1 MRAVSDKDEAQPDVS
16 GPSTAETVAKINAEL
31 ARLAARAAKSAA
43 ELVQTRRRSTR
54 WAVVLW
60 CDTAAMLA
68 GVGTVLVMAS
78 HGRPHPWW
86 LGFVVLWA
94 GLSILLP
101 HGRTR
106 RGRPWMPREAV
117 AHTAL
122 LASWVL
128 WATVSE
134 LTDLT
139 VPMVTRVGLAVMTTA
154 FGAAGLVMILRVE
167 RALGRYSRE
176 VGQLEQVGDQAMA
189 ERQRL
194 NRLAKADGEAAH
206 HTDRAGRRGDRRR
219 FLC

>member
-1 MRAVSDKDEAQPDVS
+1 
-16 GPSTAETVAKINAEL
+16 
-31 ARLAARAAKSAA
+31 
-43 ELVQTRRRSTR
+43 
-54 WAVVLW
+54 
-60 CDTAAMLA
+60 
-68 GVGTVLVMAS
+68 
-78 HGRPHPWW
+78 
-86 LGFVVLWA
+86 
-94 GLSILLP
+94 
-101 HGRTR
+101 
-106 RGRPWMPREAV
+106 MPREAV